1 MGRSQI
7 KVVVKSP
14 TTTLFYLKILGDKY
28 RSILL
33 KLKIFFRRGDLNMK
47 ENCKNEVLE
56 LVDEVEILGHK
67 IKMYRSIENP
77 LFLAKDVAEW
87 IDYSKSN
94 GKYKVSQMVKTVDDD
109 EKGIY
114 NVATLG
120 GNQESIFLTEGG
132 LYEVCM
138 QSRKSIAKQ
147 MKKEIK
153 KYLKSIRL
161 TGAAIEDERKTVDY
175 YFSSFSDDLKTK
187 IFNEMY
193 KKNQELEK
201 MYNDLLNTDGLYH
214 MNIVAKELKIG
225 RNTMLSYL
233 RGKGIMFYQ
242 DNSNVPYQ
250 RFMNQKLFAV
260 VETICADGK
269 YRPVTYATKK
279 GLEYIR
285 KLLRKNGYYD
295 LATE

>member
-1 MGRSQI
+1 
-7 KVVVKSP
+7 
-14 TTTLFYLKILGDKY
+14 
-28 RSILL
+28 
-33 KLKIFFRRGDLNMK
+33 MK

-67 IKMYRSIENP
+67 IKMYGCIENP

-120 GNQESIFLTEGG
+120 GNQESIFLTEDG

-138 QSRKSIAKQ
+138 QSRKPIAKQ

-161 TGAAIEDERKTVDY
+161 TGAAIKDERKTVDY

-193 KKNQELEK
+193 KKNQELEE
-201 MYNDLLNTDGLYH
+201 MYNDLLNTEGLYH

-250 RFMNQKLFAV
+250 RFMNQKLFTV

-279 GLEYIR
+279 GLDYIR
-285 KLLRKNGYYD
+285 KLLRKDGYYD
-295 LATE
+295 TVTE

>member
-1 MGRSQI
+1 
-7 KVVVKSP
+7 
-14 TTTLFYLKILGDKY
+14 
-28 RSILL
+28 
-33 KLKIFFRRGDLNMK
+33 MK
-47 ENCKNEVLE
+47 EINKNEVLK
-56 LVDEVEILGHK
+56 LVDEVEILGRK
-67 IKMYRSIENP
+67 IKMYGSIEFP
-77 LFLAKDVAEW
+77 WFMAKDVAEW
-87 IDYSKSN
+87 IDYSKRSN
-94 GKYKVSQMVKTVDDD
+94 GTYQTQNMVKHVDDL
-109 EKGIY
+109 EKAVKTF
-114 NVATLG
+114 NTLG
-120 GNQESIFLTEGG
+120 GMQEAWALTEDG
-132 LYEVCM
+132 LYECCM
-138 QSRKSIAKQ
+138 RSTKPIAKE
-147 MKKEIK
+147 MKREIK

-161 TGAAIEDERKTVDY
+161 TGAAIDDERKTVDY

-193 KKNQELEK
+193 KKNQELEE
-201 MYNDLLNTDGLYH
+201 MYNDLLNTEGLYH
-214 MNIVAKELKIG
+214 MNMVAKELKIG

-260 VETICADGK
+260 VETVCADGK

-285 KLLRKNGYYD
+285 KLLRKDGYYD